1 MSRYAPNY
9 KGPMTTAGLGRPVN
23 KAAPV
28 GKPQPFL
35 DARSPRRPPVNPTT
49 VVGGQVRPTPT
60 GPMVP
65 VLGGGMAPS
74 SVAPMMMMKKG
85 GAVKKMAKGGAVK
98 SSASKRADGIA
109 KRGKTRGRVV

>member
-1 MSRYAPNY
+1 MAIYAKGY
-9 KGPMTTAGLGRPVN
+9 KGPMTTAGPARPVN

-28 GKPQPFL
+28 SGPQPFL
-35 DARSPRRPPVNPTT
+35 DAVSPRRPPVNPTP

-65 VLGGGMAPS
+65 VLGGGMAPA
-74 SVAPMMMMKKG
+74 SVAPMMMRKKG
-85 GAVKKMAKGGAVK
+85 GTVKKMANGGKV

-109 KRGKTRGRVV
+109 QKGKTKGRFV